1 MKKAFGVTLLVASV
15 VLISSAIEGNAQ
27 TKSDF
32 SLAKQLMNEGLYELA
47 YDEFISFA
55 EKNHDSPHAAE
66 AYYLAYDCIFLQGK
80 NEDALTKFK
89 HFIQMFPLSSYTP
102 FAQERMGEILL
113 KLEQYERAKQAF
125 EKFIKVYPESE
136 RAEDALF
143 WLGETHY
150 HLHEYEKAR
159 YYYGLCMERYPKGRY
174 HDYALFS
181 MGYSF
186 QDEKKYDE
194 AIPFFELLIDSL
206 PGSPLAEDAYFAIG
220 DIAFER
226 GELDLS
232 LEIYER
238 YRTKYPKGRLYDKSL
253 LQTGRTYA
261 KKGNADKAIKAFNTL
276 IENFPRSSYKNSALY
291 YIAWIHF
298 EKANYAEAFKYF
310 SSVEK
315 KDKLYYPSYYWIGV
329 ILERQGKRQEAIE
342 HFKRLSTME
351 GAGGYQRDALHEL
364 ARIAYKDQNQER
376 GDSLVQELQGTDRQW
391 KALLLKA
398 NFLYSVERYADA
410 IPLYDQIVKSETDG
424 MRKDAVYRLA
434 SSLYKMESYKKA
446 EEYLNIYITNYPEG
460 DDRKEALLLFAEC
473 AYKLKKWED
482 ALERYRSVKAKYPGT
497 NEAKLAL
504 MGEGYSLSKLG
515 RDTEAYAIL
524 KTVKSPEGEEKD
536 WITLGDAAYNA
547 GRFSE
552 AISHYKKAA
561 AEKAKRED
569 ALFKLGNTYF
579 RSRQYKDAIEQFS
592 IVVREFPMGM
602 LADDAYFKKAE
613 AQRKLSDYD
622 GSNATLESLREL
634 YPSSEFITASYELS
648 GDNYFNKGDFQNARV
663 HYQKGIEKLSLPGDT
678 TAINS
683 INGIMKSIQR
693 QDGEKRAVEFAD
705 TYIDRYKGSFLAERV
720 RILKADMLYY
730 SGDTKA
736 AQEEYAKVKHEQLKP
751 TALYYEARSLQA
763 LKKYPE
769 AEEKL
774 KELVEGY
781 PNSRMVSK
789 AALLL
794 GKVLYEEKKYSE
806 SLEFLEKTKE
816 LKSDEDFEIA
826 YLKSDLYL
834 KLNHREKARE
844 ILEEITNAA
853 TGKWKGMAFIRLGDI
868 AAEDGLMNQAI
879 SHFDEAIKAG
889 ESLIIPEAYFKK
901 GKALVEKGD
910 DKEALKTFLKV
921 KYNLQESA
929 FTTKAI
935 YEAAELTLKMGK
947 KQDAAS
953 LYKEVIERND
963 DKILSV
969 RAQEK
974 LKTLN
979 P

>member
-1 MKKAFGVTLLVASV
+1 
-15 VLISSAIEGNAQ
+15 
-27 TKSDF
+27 
-32 SLAKQLMNEGLYELA
+32 
-47 YDEFISFA
+47 
-55 EKNHDSPHAAE
+55 
-66 AYYLAYDCIFLQGK
+66 
-80 NEDALTKFK
+80 
-89 HFIQMFPLSSYTP
+89 
-102 FAQERMGEILL
+102 
-113 KLEQYERAKQAF
+113 
-125 EKFIKVYPESE
+125 
-136 RAEDALF
+136 
-143 WLGETHY
+143 
-150 HLHEYEKAR
+150 
-159 YYYGLCMERYPKGRY
+159 
-174 HDYALFS
+174 
-181 MGYSF
+181 
-186 QDEKKYDE
+186 
-194 AIPFFELLIDSL
+194 
-206 PGSPLAEDAYFAIG
+206 
-220 DIAFER
+220 
-226 GELDLS
+226 
-232 LEIYER
+232 
-238 YRTKYPKGRLYDKSL
+238 
-253 LQTGRTYA
+253 
-261 KKGNADKAIKAFNTL
+261 
-276 IENFPRSSYKNSALY
+276 
-291 YIAWIHF
+291 
-298 EKANYAEAFKYF
+298 
-310 SSVEK
+310 
-315 KDKLYYPSYYWIGV
+315 
-329 ILERQGKRQEAIE
+329 
-342 HFKRLSTME
+342 
-351 GAGGYQRDALHEL
+351 
-364 ARIAYKDQNQER
+364 
-376 GDSLVQELQGTDRQW
+376 
-391 KALLLKA
+391 
-398 NFLYSVERYADA
+398 
-410 IPLYDQIVKSETDG
+410 
-424 MRKDAVYRLA
+424 
-434 SSLYKMESYKKA
+434 
-446 EEYLNIYITNYPEG
+446 
-460 DDRKEALLLFAEC
+460 
-473 AYKLKKWED
+473 
-482 ALERYRSVKAKYPGT
+482 
-497 NEAKLAL
+497 
-504 MGEGYSLSKLG
+504 
-515 RDTEAYAIL
+515 
-524 KTVKSPEGEEKD
+524 
-536 WITLGDAAYNA
+536 
-547 GRFSE
+547 
-552 AISHYKKAA
+552 
-561 AEKAKRED
+561 
-569 ALFKLGNTYF
+569 
-579 RSRQYKDAIEQFS
+579 
-592 IVVREFPMGM
+592 
-602 LADDAYFKKAE
+602 
-613 AQRKLSDYD
+613 
-622 GSNATLESLREL
+622 
-634 YPSSEFITASYELS
+634 
-648 GDNYFNKGDFQNARV
+648 
-663 HYQKGIEKLSLPGDT
+663 
-678 TAINS
+678 
-683 INGIMKSIQR
+683 
-693 QDGEKRAVEFAD
+693 
-705 TYIDRYKGSFLAERV
+705 V